1 MTDYD
6 KIAARFGGTG
16 AGSGTESDADRYE
29 AAALKFGGASAPGGA
44 PGTAPRQQK
53 GTARSLLE
61 GGLLGASDLG
71 NTLLGAASYLP
82 GKVTDAIRDALPADQ
97 RKRVPDIS
105 QITRT
110 RNADFDAITAENKDS
125 TAFTVGR
132 VGGNIAATLPVG
144 GALGAG
150 TRAAAP
156 MLAGAGMSAR
166 TVEALASAL
175 ASGGFRVGQNAPQ
188 SAALTLAL
196 RAAGGG
202 ATGAASAGLVNPDD
216 ALTGGLIGAALPPG
230 LAAIGKAGRTA
241 ARTTQAVV
249 KPFTRNGQASI
260 ATDLIRR
267 FGEGAPID
275 VNMSQL
281 VPGSMPTLAEA
292 TGNAGIAGLQ
302 RTARDLRPN
311 AFVEREA
318 LNANARNTAFDRV
331 AGDRGSIEAAQAAR
345 DNTADALYGRAFT
358 ADSMRQGLARESQQM
373 RAPFSGVGLSGAP
386 EDLATPGLRELIQR
400 PMFKQAAGAAQRLAA
415 NNGVDLADPLQSL
428 QGLHYIKLALDD
440 ALNPAAASA
449 MGRNETRSIM
459 GMRDKLSEEL
469 AKVSPTYGAARQTFA
484 EMSQPINA
492 MEALQ
497 DLRLT
502 DARGNMTLAKV
513 QNAIDGLER
522 VRNAPGVHKA
532 KSIDE
537 DQLRTLTAIRDD
549 LLRQDKLGAGK
560 SAGSPTF
567 QNIATDNILA
577 QMMPGK
583 LGGLVNGRVGDVL
596 GQIGKLAYSGPN
608 EKIRNTM
615 VDMMLDP
622 SLLPPVAPPRPLTL
636 QEIRAQSVRDLLGSA
651 GYRAAPQVGSSR

>member
-1 MTDYD
+1 MANPFDQYD
-6 KIAARFGGTG
+6 
-16 AGSGTESDADRYE
+16 
-29 AAALKFGGASAPGGA
+29 A
-44 PGTAPRQQK
+44 PGTSAGANPFDRYDEPVKPARQQK
-53 GTARSLLE
+53 GAARSTIE
-61 GGLLGASDLG
+61 GGGLGIADLG
-71 NTLLGAASYLP
+71 NFVLNAASYVP
-82 GKVTDAIRDALPADQ
+82 GKVTDAIRGALPADQ
-97 RKRVPDIS
+97 RARVPDIS
-105 QITRT
+105 QMTRT

-125 TAFTVGR
+125 TAFNMGR
-132 VGGNIAATLPVG
+132 IGGNILATLPVG

-156 MLAGAGMSAR
+156 MLARAGMSAR
-166 TVEALASAL
+166 TIEALASSL
-175 ASGGFRVGQNAPQ
+175 ASGGFRVGQNAPP
-188 SAALTLAL
+188 SAALTMAL

-230 LAAIGKAGRTA
+230 LAAVGKTGLTA
-241 ARTTQAVV
+241 ARATKAIA
-249 KPFTRNGQASI
+249 KPFTRNGQASM
-260 ATDLIRR
+260 AADLIRR

-275 VNMSQL
+275 VDMSQL

-318 LNANARNTAFDRV
+318 LNNSAREAAFDGI
-331 AGDRGSIEAAQAAR
+331 AGDRAAIESAKAAR
-345 DNTADALYGRAFT
+345 DNTAQALYGRAFT

-415 NNGVDLADPLQSL
+415 NNGVELADPLQSL
-428 QGLHYIKLALDD
+428 QGLHYIKMALDD

-449 MGRNETRSIM
+449 MGRNETRAIM
-459 GMRDKLSEEL
+459 GMRDKLADEL
-469 AKVSPTYGAARQTFA
+469 VKVSPTYGAARQTFA

-502 DARGNMTLAKV
+502 DARGDMTLSKV

-522 VRNAPGVHKA
+522 ARNAPGVHKA
-532 KSIDE
+532 KSID
-537 DQLRTLTAIRDD
+537 DGQLSTLTAIRDD
-549 LLRQDKLGAGK
+549 LLRQDKLGAGRP
-560 SAGSPTF
+560 AGSSTF

-651 GYRAAPQVGSSR
+651 GYRAAPVVGSSR

>member
-1 MTDYD
+1 MPNIYD
-6 KIAARFGGTG
+6 QYD
-16 AGSGTESDADRYE
+16 E
-29 AAALKFGGASAPGGA
+29 
-44 PGTAPRQQK
+44 PGTSGANPYDRFDEPVKRTMAPRQQK
-53 GTARSLLE
+53 GTARSLIE
-61 GGLLGASDLG
+61 GGAMGVADLG
-71 NTLLGAASYLP
+71 NTLLNAASYLP
-82 GKVTDAIRDALPADQ
+82 GKVTDAVRGALPAEH
-97 RKRVPDIS
+97 RMRVPDIS
-105 QITRT
+105 QMTRT

-156 MLAGAGMSAR
+156 MLARGGMSAR
-166 TVEALASAL
+166 TVEALSSAL

-216 ALTGGLIGAALPPG
+216 ALTGGMIGAALPPG
-230 LAAIGKAGRTA
+230 LAAVGKVGRTA
-241 ARTTQAVV
+241 ARSTQAIV
-249 KPFTRNGQASI
+249 KPFTRNGQASM
-260 ATDLIRR
+260 AADLIRR

-275 VNMSQL
+275 VDMSQL

-311 AFVEREA
+311 AFVERET
-318 LNANARNTAFDRV
+318 LNASAREAAFDGI
-331 AGDRGSIEAAQAAR
+331 AGDRAAIESAKAAR
-345 DNTADALYGRAFT
+345 DNTAEALYGRAFT

-415 NNGVDLADPLQSL
+415 NNGVELADPLQSL

-449 MGRNETRSIM
+449 MGRNETSAIM
-459 GMRDKLSEEL
+459 GMRDKLAEEL

-502 DARGNMTLAKV
+502 DARGNMTLSKV
-513 QNAIDGLER
+513 KNALEGVER
-522 VRNAPGVHKA
+522 ARREPGVKAA
-532 KSIDE
+532 KSITA
-537 DQLRTLTAIRDD
+537 DQLNMMKAIHAD
-549 LLRQDKLGAGK
+549 LMRQSSLGLGK
-560 SAGSPTF
+560 SAGSNTF

-583 LGGLVNGRVGDVL
+583 LGGLVNGRAGDVL

-622 SLLPPVAPPRPLTL
+622 SLLPPVAPPRPPTL

-651 GYRAAPQVGSSR
+651 AYRAAPLAGSSR

>member
-1 MTDYD
+1 MPNPFDQFD
-6 KIAARFGGTG
+6 
-16 AGSGTESDADRYE
+16 
-29 AAALKFGGASAPGGA
+29 A
-44 PGTAPRQQK
+44 PGTSAGANPFDRYDEPVKPARQQK
-53 GTARSLLE
+53 GMARSLIE
-61 GGLLGASDLG
+61 GGAMGVADLG
-71 NTLLGAASYLP
+71 NTLLNAASYLP
-82 GKVTDAIRDALPADQ
+82 GKVTDAVRGALPAEH
-97 RKRVPDIS
+97 RMRVPDIS
-105 QITRT
+105 QMTRT
-110 RNADFDAITAENKDS
+110 RNADFDALAEENEGS

-156 MLAGAGMSAR
+156 MLARGGMSTR
-166 TVEALASAL
+166 TVEALSSAL

-216 ALTGGLIGAALPPG
+216 ALTGGMIGAALPPG
-230 LAAIGKAGRTA
+230 LAAVGKVGRTA
-241 ARTTQAVV
+241 ARSTQAIV
-249 KPFTRNGQASI
+249 KPFTRNGQSSMA
-260 ATDLIRR
+260 ADLIRR

-275 VNMSQL
+275 VDMSQL

-318 LNANARNTAFDRV
+318 LNNSAREAAFDGI
-331 AGDRGSIEAAQAAR
+331 AGDRAAIESAKAAR

-415 NNGVDLADPLQSL
+415 NNGVELTDPLQSL

-449 MGRNETRSIM
+449 MGRNETSAIM
-459 GMRDKLSEEL
+459 GMRDKLAEEL

-502 DARGNMTLAKV
+502 DARGNMTLSKV
-513 QNAIDGLER
+513 KNAVEGVER
-522 VRNAPGVHKA
+522 ARREPGVKA
-532 KSIDE
+532 AKAITA
-537 DQLRTLTAIRDD
+537 DQLNMMKAIHAD
-549 LLRQDKLGAGK
+549 LMRQSSLGLGK
-560 SAGSPTF
+560 SVGSPTF

-596 GQIGKLAYSGPN
+596 GQLGKLAYSGPN

-622 SLLPPVAPPRPLTL
+622 SLLPPVAPPRALTL
-636 QEIRAQSVRDLLGSA
+636 QEIRAQSVRDLLGSGA
-651 GYRAAPQVGSSR
+651 YRAAPLVGSSR